1 MTTWAADPT
10 STAPPSYTTTAEEV
24 VTLTCDV
31 TALLVSGGA
40 PSVASTPARLFRI
53 VDNGADEEVTGL
65 DATTVNAN
73 VLAQL
78 LPTLVPGARYKLRW
92 RFITSGQT
100 RACTTVIDCVE

>member
-1 MTTWAADPT
+1 MSMWSADPT
-10 STAPPSYTTTAEEV
+10 STLPASYTTTAEEV

-31 TALLVSGGA
+31 TALLVGGGA
-40 PSVASTPARLFRI
+40 PSVSSTPARLFRI

-65 DATTVNAN
+65 SATTVNGN

-78 LPTLVPGARYKLRW
+78 LPTLTPGARYKLRW
-92 RFITSGQT
+92 RFVTSGNT